1 MTTLIERTRPR
12 ITSVESEPSKP
23 ELSKPESTRPEST
36 NDGTPPTWLATA
48 AIDVDGLLADLR
60 SRAQASDRAQERL
73 GALLDAVLAVSAD
86 LDLPEV
92 LARIVR
98 CACELVDARY
108 GALGVLGADGEHLAE
123 FVTHGLTQGEQEAIG
138 DPPQGHGAL
147 GLLILQP
154 RPRRLRDVVT
164 HPDYYGFQPHH
175 PTMHSF
181 LGVPI
186 RIRDEVFGNLYL
198 TEKQG
203 NSEKQD
209 QGEKQ
214 GDADFTAD
222 DEAILVALAAAAG
235 IAIDNARLYER
246 SRRLRRWLETTA
258 EVTQLLLG
266 GMDEGSAMGFLAT
279 RTRELSQAQLA
290 MVALYDEVGD
300 LVIRAVQCSEPSG
313 TAVRPA
319 AVLGTVLNKGHWRE
333 LIAAHESVLLLTR
346 LGDSTIDGLSG
357 DVRALGTADPH
368 GPTAL
373 VPITVGD
380 DEVGVIG
387 VAWAADAETFVGN
400 VVPLLAALAQ
410 EMGLTLAAARGQ
422 QDRSRLAL
430 LEDRDRIARDM
441 HDHVIQ
447 RLFAT
452 GLSLQAAARIAE
464 SASVRGRLEEA
475 VDDLD
480 AAIRDIRHTIFE
492 LHRPTPFRELREEI
506 ADLVRVCA
514 KTLGFSPGLTIDG
527 SLEGLAVDLEADLI
541 AVVREGLA
549 NVARHAQASSAS
561 VRVTSGATIQV
572 EVADDGVGVAPTA
585 VHSGL
590 ANLRK
595 RAESHGGSLTVR
607 ARTPR
612 GTALLW
618 EALPDRD

>member
-1 MTTLIERTRPR
+1 M
-12 ITSVESEPSKP
+12 ESEPRES
-23 ELSKPESTRPEST
+23 ELSKGGS
-36 NDGTPPTWLATA
+36 PPTWLATA
-48 AIDVDGLLADLR
+48 AFDLDNLLEDLR
-60 SRAQASDRAQERL
+60 NRAQASDRAQERL
-73 GALLDAVLAVSAD
+73 AALLDAVLAVSAD
-86 LDLPEV
+86 LDLAEV
-92 LARIVR
+92 LSRIVR

-108 GALGVLGADGEHLAE
+108 GALGVLGADGEHLVD
-123 FVTHGLTQGEQEAIG
+123 FVSHGLSQEEQKAIG
-138 DPPQGHGAL
+138 DPPRGHGVL
-147 GLLILQP
+147 GLLIRQP
-154 RPRRLRDVVT
+154 RPRRLRDVAA
-164 HPDYYGFQPHH
+164 HPDSYGFPPNH
-175 PTMHSF
+175 PVMHGF

-203 NSEKQD
+203 DTEKE
-209 QGEKQ
+209 G
-214 GDADFTAD
+214 GTDFTAD

-258 EVTQLLLG
+258 EVTQLLLE
-266 GMDEGSAMGFLAT
+266 GMDEASAMGFLAK
-279 RTRELSQAQLA
+279 RTRELSEAQLA

-300 LVIRAVQCSEPSG
+300 LVIRAVDGGEPSG
-313 TAVRPA
+313 AAKRPG
-319 AVLGTVLNKGHWRE
+319 AVLGTVLHKGYWRE
-333 LIAAHESVLLLTR
+333 LIAEHESVLLLTR
-346 LGDSTIDGLSG
+346 LGDSTTDGLSADVRELG
-357 DVRALGTADPH
+357 DVDPH

-387 VAWAADAETFVGN
+387 VAWAADAETYVGN

-452 GLSLQAAARIAE
+452 GLSLQAAARMAE
-464 SASVRGRLEEA
+464 SSSVSRRLDEA

-480 AAIRDIRHTIFE
+480 AAIKDIRHTIFE
-492 LHRPTPFRELREEI
+492 LHRPTPFRALREEI
-506 ADLVRVCA
+506 VELVRVCA
-514 KTLGFSPGLTIDG
+514 KTLGFAPSLTIEG
-527 SLEGLAVDLEADLI
+527 SLDGLAADFEADLI
-541 AVVREGLA
+541 AVVREGLS

-561 VRVTSGATIQV
+561 VRVTSADTVQV
-572 EVADDGVGVAPTA
+572 EVADDGVGVAPTG
-585 VHSGL
+585 VRSGL

-595 RAESHGGSLTVR
+595 RAESHGGSLTLK

-612 GTALLW
+612 GTTLVW
-618 EALPDRD
+618 EAPPDRE